1 MGCRIVTTRWQRCV
15 KGSAGEG
22 DRRAK
27 CSSWHSL
34 PSLGPLGQLLPPP
47 LPGCRCASAGP
58 PRPARPCLPV
68 SMSPSPVR
76 NRKLPA
82 SHPHPALRSLLQMI
96 ILALPDVPDMYV
108 PTSSRQCSIRQ
119 RETEPAARSFSNA
132 PLPSATAQPPGF
144 PLRLGL
150 LASFFRAGFRLLR
163 FPTLWDPG
171 ARADGA
177 GSVRSSCPCPSCHCP
192 LDIGDSYVKIS
203 GSVPGV
209 NISSSTE
216 HLPVST

>member
-1 MGCRIVTTRWQRCV
+1 MLFLAFPALPRPSRPAVAPAPSRVPLGIAWSTTPCP
-15 KGSAGEG
+15 
-22 DRRAK
+22 
-27 CSSWHSL
+27 SL
-34 PSLGPLGQLLPPP
+34 PPRLHVSFACEESVSSLPPTP
-47 LPGCRCASAGP
+47 TLPCAPSSRCSF
-58 PRPARPCLPV
+58 
-68 SMSPSPVR
+68 
-76 NRKLPA
+76 
-82 SHPHPALRSLLQMI
+82 SLSLTS
-96 ILALPDVPDMYV
+96 PDMYV

-192 LDIGDSYVKIS
+192 LDIGDSFVKIS